1 MKNLNEVKLM
11 PAREMVASAMRRAIL
26 SKDMHEGED
35 ITLEGIAS
43 QLGVSITPVREAFQ
57 ILASDG
63 LIKLRP
69 NKGAVVLG
77 INKKFIQDHYET
89 RAILEREAAAMV
101 CRNNADITDIVEAF
115 QQAEAALKVD
125 GVKSVE
131 VYTNY
136 NQAFH
141 MAIWNAAGNEK
152 MKSLLSSMWNG
163 LPMGRAIK
171 EEDYAQISFGEHRA
185 ILDAI
190 IARDEDKAKEFMNN
204 HIMRSMENILTKFD

>member
-1 MKNLNEVKLM
+1 MKSLHQIKLL
-11 PAREMVASAMRRAIL
+11 PAREQVASVLRKAIL
-26 SKDMHEGED
+26 SRELREGVD

-77 INKKFIQDHYET
+77 VNRKTIRDHYET
-89 RAILEREAAAMV
+89 RAILERETVAAV
-101 CRNNADITDIVEAF
+101 CRNSADISEIVDAYKQGEIALEANDSRGYSNF
-115 QQAEAALKVD
+115 
-125 GVKSVE
+125 
-131 VYTNY
+131 

-141 MAIWNAAGNEK
+141 MAIWTAAGNEK
-152 MKSLLSSMWNG
+152 IKSLLSSMWNG
-163 LPMGRAIK
+163 LSMGHK
-171 EEDYAQISFGEHRA
+171 VTEEDYAQISIREHKG

-190 IARDEDKAKEFMNN
+190 ISRDEDKAKKLMND
-204 HIMRSMENILTKFD
+204 HIIRSMENILTRFD